1 MLFYDK
7 ADQIPAAAGEQSGDL
22 PQMGES
28 PFL

>member
-7 ADQIPAAAGEQSGDL
+7 ADQIPAAAGEQPRDL
-22 PQMGES
+22 PQTAGK